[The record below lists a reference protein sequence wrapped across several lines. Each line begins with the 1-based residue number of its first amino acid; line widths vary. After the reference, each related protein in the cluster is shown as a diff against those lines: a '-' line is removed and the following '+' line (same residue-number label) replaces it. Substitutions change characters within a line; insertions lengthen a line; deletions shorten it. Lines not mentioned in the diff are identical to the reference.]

1 MPAQPR
7 HALAGPASPRWTET
21 LRDGRHVL
29 VRPIERQD
37 ARAERDFLESLPT
50 TFRRDRFSGQISS
63 PSETLVEALPE
74 FDYAS
79 NMALVAVT
87 REDGRDRIVGVCCY
101 AVCPGS
107 DDCEAAV
114 AVVDTWQGQGL
125 GTAMMHHLV
134 EVARERGLRCM
145 RCVDSAENVE
155 MRDLARHLG
164 FHVNPCEGDRS
175 LVVHSL
181 QFQEW
186 ESP

>member
-1 MPAQPR
+1 MMPAHPR
-7 HALAGPASPRWTET
+7 HALAGPAAPRWTET
-21 LRDGRHVL
+21 LRDGRHIV

-79 NMALVAVT
+79 NMALVAVA

-114 AVVDTWQGQGL
+114 AVVDTW
-125 GTAMMHHLV
+125 
-134 EVARERGLRCM
+134 
-145 RCVDSAENVE
+145 
-155 MRDLARHLG
+155 
-164 FHVNPCEGDRS
+164 
-175 LVVHSL
+175 
-181 QFQEW
+181 
-186 ESP
+186 

>member
-1 MPAQPR
+1 
-7 HALAGPASPRWTET
+7 
-21 LRDGRHVL
+21 
-29 VRPIERQD
+29 RPIERQD
-37 ARAERDFLESLPT
+37 ARAERDFLEWLPT

-79 NMALVAVT
+79 NMALVAVA

-134 EVARERGLRCM
+134 EV
-145 RCVDSAENVE
+145 V
-155 MRDLARHLG
+155 RDLARHLG

-181 QFQEW
+181 QLQEW
-186 ESP
+186 KSP